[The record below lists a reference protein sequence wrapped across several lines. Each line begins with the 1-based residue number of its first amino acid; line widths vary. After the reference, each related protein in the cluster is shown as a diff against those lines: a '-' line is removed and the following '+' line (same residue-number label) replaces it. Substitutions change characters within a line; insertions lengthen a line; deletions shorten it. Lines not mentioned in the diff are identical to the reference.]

1 MGMVVVLMTPIQ
13 RLFYAYWSPSF
24 TLCYCVK
31 MQDTQAAAKVHILLE
46 EARLAHGNYASS
58 SWRLL

>member
-1 MGMVVVLMTPIQ
+1 MVVVLMTLIQ
-13 RLFYAYWSPSF
+13 RLFYAYWSPSL

-31 MQDTQAAAKVHILLE
+31 MPGTQAAAKVHILLE
-46 EARLAHGNYASS
+46 DARLAHGDYASL